1 MRRVWQVCVTALG
14 AGLLM
19 GGCGGGSPAEPT
31 AEAPPAR
38 AEASSG
44 GEEQGCEAGILE
56 MEGGQQVVAIAS
68 DEHRYLLLLPVA
80 EDWQVAC
87 TGSKTVMEAGSES
100 LAMHLYLHRVE
111 EKAPF
116 DERAMLAELVDV
128 TKEQASAQQGVRFI
142 KDEVMEVEGHLV
154 HESLV
159 EAEAADGPAQAWSYW
174 TVREGVDGSA
184 LLLNYMWTTTRQGG
198 PSDHDVMQMRG
209 LMQAIG
215 GAFDILPAEEPA

>member
-1 MRRVWQVCVTALG
+1 MRRVWVTCVAAMG
-14 AGLLM
+14 AALLM
-19 GGCGGGSPAEPT
+19 GGCGGGAPAEPT
-31 AEAPPAR
+31 ADPPAQR

-44 GEEQGCEAGILE
+44 GEDQGCEAGILE

-68 DEHRYLLLLPVA
+68 EEHRYLLLLPVA

-87 TGSKTVMEAGSES
+87 TGSQTVMEAGSES
-100 LAMHLYLHRVE
+100 LAMHIYLHRVE
-111 EKAPF
+111 DKKPF

-128 TKEQASAQQGVRFI
+128 TKEQAAVQQGLRFVQ
-142 KDEVMEVEGHLV
+142 DEVMEVEGHLV

-174 TVREGVDGSA
+174 TVRESVDGGV
-184 LLLNYMWTTTRQGG
+184 LLLNYMWTTQQEGV
-198 PSDHDVMQMRG
+198 SDHDVLQMRG